1 MCDMH
6 KTSALRIDIRKKT
19 VLLGKKMQK
28 RAILIHKGNR
38 DKNVNIDGIWLF
50 LVDGWGAT
58 WYDRCE
64 NVQKTVAI

>member
-1 MCDMH
+1 
-6 KTSALRIDIRKKT
+6 
-19 VLLGKKMQK
+19 MQK

-50 LVDGWGAT
+50 LVDGGGAT